1 MMNSSLSVTRPRAK
15 GKSAILPSL
24 SPIIRPMASSVSP
37 AITVSVHHHTRF
49 SQRLPALTHLAMS
62 GDVVPLSR
70 HPNWLNVFHDG
81 LKQDVFAIEAQ
92 RHGETCGFL
101 PLAFVNTMLFGRFLV
116 SLPYLNSNGV
126 IADSPE
132 VQSALINRAVELA
145 DELNVNHLELRHEK
159 PIEHKAING
168 SMASKVH
175 MRMALPESSEQLWKN
190 FSSKLRNQIRK
201 GEKND
206 FRITWGGEE
215 SLTPFYAVLSE
226 NMRDL
231 GTPVY
236 GRSLFESILQN
247 FPNDAELAIVWA
259 GEKPISCALL
269 LHGRGC
275 TEVPTASSLRDFNNT
290 CANMLMYRHLLDRAV
305 ERGQKIF
312 DFGRSTIDGPTF
324 KFKKQWGAVPTPA
337 TWQYAVRR
345 GELGA
350 MRPDNPRYERMIR
363 LWQKLPVRLTQYIGP
378 LIVRGIP

>member
-1 MMNSSLSVTRPRAK
+1 MNFSLGVTRPRAK
-15 GKSAILPSL
+15 GKSAILRGL
-24 SPIIRPMASSVSP
+24 SPVVRPKCPAPSP
-37 AITVSVHHHTRF
+37 AITVRVHHHARL
-49 SQRLPALTHLAMS
+49 SERLPALAHLAMA
-62 GDVVPLSR
+62 GEVAALSR
-70 HPNWLNVFHDG
+70 HPNWLNVLRDG

-101 PLAFVNTMLFGRFLV
+101 PLAFVDTMLFGRFLV

-132 VQSALINRAVELA
+132 VQSALISRAVELS

-168 SMASKVH
+168 AMASKVH
-175 MRMALPESSEQLWKN
+175 MRMALPASNEQLWKS

-206 FRITWGGEE
+206 FRISWGGTE
-215 SLTPFYAVLSE
+215 SLDPFYAVLSE

-236 GRSLFESILQN
+236 GRSLFESILRN
-247 FPNDAELAIVWA
+247 FPNDAELAVVWA

-269 LHGRGC
+269 LHGRRC
-275 TEVPTASSLRDFNNT
+275 TEVPTASSLRDFNST

-305 ERGQKIF
+305 ERGQTLF
-312 DFGRSTIDGPTF
+312 DFGRSTVDGSTY
-324 KFKKQWGAVPTPA
+324 KFKKQWGAEPTPA

-345 GELGA
+345 GEIGA

>member
-1 MMNSSLSVTRPRAK
+1 MMNSSLSVTRSRPK

-24 SPIIRPMASSVSP
+24 SSIIRPMASSAPP
-37 AITVSVHHHTRF
+37 AITVLVHQHARF
-49 SQRLPALTHLAMS
+49 SQRLSEWTHLAMS
-62 GDVVPLSR
+62 GEVVPLSR
-70 HPNWLNVFHDG
+70 HPSWLNVFHDG
-81 LKQDVFAIEAQ
+81 LKQEVFAIEAQ
-92 RHGETCGFL
+92 RQGETCGFL

-126 IADSPE
+126 IADSSE
-132 VQSALINRAVELA
+132 VQSALLSRAVELA

-159 PIEHKAING
+159 PIEHTAING

-175 MRMALPESSEQLWKN
+175 MRLALPTSSELLWKN
-190 FSSKLRNQIRK
+190 FNSKLRNQIRK
-201 GEKND
+201 GDKYG
-206 FRITWGGEE
+206 FQITWGGEE
-215 SLTPFYAVLSE
+215 SLDPFYAVLSE

-236 GRSLFESILQN
+236 GRSLFESILRN
-247 FPNDAELAIVWA
+247 FPKDAELAVVWA

-269 LHGRGC
+269 LHGRRC
-275 TEVPTASSLRDFNNT
+275 TEVPTASSLRDYNDT

-305 ERGQKIF
+305 ERGQTLF
-312 DFGRSTIDGPTF
+312 DFGRSTIDGATF
-324 KFKKQWGAVPTPA
+324 KFKKQWGAEPTPA

-345 GELGA
+345 GEIGA